1 MSRHYQARRRFLKN
15 SLACAVA
22 GSGAGAM
29 TGKLNLVGSALADSS
44 SYAGIDDYKALVCV
58 FLYGGSDS
66 FNLFVPSDSSRHSEY
81 SAARGSLAIDQSE
94 LLPASDGVVSFNK
107 NLPGIRQLYE
117 EGNAAI
123 LANVGNLIS
132 PVTRAGLANGSATIP
147 SDLFAHNHQQEQWQK
162 GLTSRPSA
170 LVGAGWGGRMA
181 DMLREANAGATLP
194 PTFTVAGSNY
204 FQSGNYTAPVSVNA
218 KYGPKL
224 MDYMDANKSS
234 ANAGRDNAMAQILA
248 LDNEHILKQFAGSSF
263 TRARDSSRLLAEVMS
278 QHSASGYDFT
288 TKGNLGEQLQMVAR
302 LIAGRD
308 IMGQKRQIFFVGM
321 GGWDTHDAQSPRM
334 DQLTKDL
341 DKGLSSFQQE
351 LASLGVAQEVT
362 TFTASDFGRTLTV
375 NGDGSDHGWGGHYLV
390 LGGAVNGKKLI
401 GDWPSYVI
409 GGDDDTGDKGR
420 VIPSISVNQY
430 GAALASWMGL
440 SNADIASVFPDLANF
455 DNTWQNY
462 GLFD

>member
-1 MSRHYQARRRFLKN
+1 MNRHYQARRRFLKR

-44 SYAGIDDYKALVCV
+44 SYADIDDYKALVCV

-66 FNLFVPSDSSRHSEY
+66 FNLFVPSDSTRYGEY
-81 SAARGSLAIDQSE
+81 STARGSLAIDQSD
-94 LLPASDGVVSFNK
+94 LLPSSDGIVSFNG

-117 EGNAAI
+117 DGSAAI
-123 LANVGNLIS
+123 LANVGNLIA

-162 GLTSRPSA
+162 GLTSRPSS

-181 DMLREANAGATLP
+181 DMLRDANAGATLP

-204 FQSGNYTAPVSVNA
+204 FQSGNLTAPVSVNA
-218 KYGPKL
+218 RYGPKL
-224 MDYMDANKSS
+224 MDYMDANSYSS
-234 ANAGRDNAMAQILA
+234 NAGRDDAMSRILA
-248 LDNEHILKQFAGSSF
+248 LNNDHMLKQFAGSSF
-263 TRARDSSRLLAEVMS
+263 TRARDSSRLLANVMS
-278 QHSASGYDFT
+278 QHAASSHDFST
-288 TKGNLGEQLQMVAR
+288 QGSLGEQLQMVAR

-334 DQLTKDL
+334 DQLTGDL

-351 LASLGVAQEVT
+351 LATLGVSQNVT

-390 LGGAVNGKKLI
+390 LGGAVEGKKMI
-401 GDWPSYVI
+401 GDWPSYAI

-440 SNADIASVFPDLANF
+440 SDADIASVFPDLANF
-455 DNTWQNY
+455 DDSWQSY
-462 GLFD
+462 GLFG